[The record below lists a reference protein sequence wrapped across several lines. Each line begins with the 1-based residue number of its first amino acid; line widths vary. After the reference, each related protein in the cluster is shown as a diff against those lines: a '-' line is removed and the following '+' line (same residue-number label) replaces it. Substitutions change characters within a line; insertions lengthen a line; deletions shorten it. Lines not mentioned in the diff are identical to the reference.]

1 MRILMC
7 GDVMGRSGRDVLN
20 AHLPELRDSL
30 KLDFVVINAENAA
43 GGFGITG
50 EICRALYQLGADAIT
65 LGNHAFDQR
74 ETASYI
80 EGDAKLIRPA
90 NYPPGTPGRG
100 SGVFQLADGRKV
112 LVIQV
117 MCRLFMDAIDDPF
130 ASLKAEL
137 EPYRLGSNVDAI
149 LVDIHGEASSEKQ
162 ALAYLVDGRVSLAA
176 GTHTHVPTADHMI
189 LPGGT
194 GFMTDIGMCGAYNSI
209 IGMEIAPIIERFTR
223 KMPGKRFTP
232 VLDEGTLA
240 AIFVE
245 TDDATGLVRRVAPVR
260 IGGVLTPA
268 MPD

>member
-1 MRILMC
+1 MKILML
-7 GDVMGRSGRDVLN
+7 GDVMGRAGRDILSEE
-20 AHLPELRDSL
+20 LPALRERL
-30 KLDFVVINAENAA
+30 GIDFVLVNGENSA

-50 EICRALYQLGADAIT
+50 DICRSFYQLGADVIT
-65 LGNHAFDQR
+65 LGNHAWDQR

-100 SGVFQLADGRKV
+100 SGLYEITDGRKV

-130 ASLKAEL
+130 ASLKTLL
-137 EPYRLGSNVDAI
+137 ESYRLGASVDAI

-162 ALAYLVDGRVSLAA
+162 ALARYVDGRVSLAA

-194 GFMTDIGMCGAYNSI
+194 AFMTDVGMCGAYNSI
-209 IGMEIAPIIERFTR
+209 IGMEIAPILERFTR
-223 KMPGKRFTP
+223 KMRGERFTP
-232 VLDEGTLA
+232 VMDDATLA
-240 AIFVE
+240 GIYVE
-245 TDDATGLVRRVAPVR
+245 TDDKTGLATRVAPIR
-260 IGGVLTPA
+260 IGGVLESVL
-268 MPD
+268 PD